1 MSEPVSMP
9 EAEGRAR
16 RPRIAVMG
24 EFSAGKSTLT
34 NLLMGAPALPTRV
47 TATQLPPV
55 WLVHGPGACYGVD
68 LDGARFEVD
77 LDALDGVS
85 PATTR
90 YLSVERPADVL
101 QLCDLIDFPGLSDP
115 NMPADVW
122 QRAAPLADGVLWC
135 THATQAWRQS
145 EAAAWEEM
153 PEALRARS
161 LLLLTRMDRI
171 ADAKD
176 RRRVLS
182 RVVRETEGLFA
193 GVYPV
198 SLTRAI
204 AAGEDRAAFEESGAQ
219 ALLDALLELV
229 MRLSRELGQARPNVA
244 PGAVGSGSVWPG
256 TQRPGTQRPGTQRPG
271 PQWPGTERRGTE
283 GRGSEGRGSEHP
295 GMEGPEREDAFEDG
309 PDTGRPV
316 AAGPVTTRVAAG
328 AATGTTAGP
337 PRVVPRRVRPMG
349 GAGRTPRPG
358 RETGEGATLGLPR

>member
-1 MSEPVSMP
+1 
-9 EAEGRAR
+9 
-16 RPRIAVMG
+16 
-24 EFSAGKSTLT
+24 
-34 NLLMGAPALPTRV
+34 
-47 TATQLPPV
+47 
-55 WLVHGPGACYGVD
+55 
-68 LDGARFEVD
+68 
-77 LDALDGVS
+77 
-85 PATTR
+85 
-90 YLSVERPADVL
+90 
-101 QLCDLIDFPGLSDP
+101 
-115 NMPADVW
+115 MPADVW

-244 PGAVGSGSVWPG
+244 CCAASPGSVGSGSVWPG
-256 TQRPGTQRPGTQRPG
+256 T
-271 PQWPGTERRGTE
+271 QWPGTERRGTE
-283 GRGSEGRGSEHP
+283 GRASEGRGSEHP
-295 GMEGPEREDAFEDG
+295 GMEGPGREDAFEDG

-316 AAGPVTTRVAAG
+316 ALGPVSTRVAAG
-328 AATGTTAGP
+328 AATGTTAES
-337 PRVVPRRVRPMG
+337 PRVVPRRVRPTG